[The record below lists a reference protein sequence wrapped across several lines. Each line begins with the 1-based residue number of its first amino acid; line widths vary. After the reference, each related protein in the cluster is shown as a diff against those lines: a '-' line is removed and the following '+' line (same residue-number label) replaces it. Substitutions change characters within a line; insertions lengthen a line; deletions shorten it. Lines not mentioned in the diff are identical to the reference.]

1 MYPQL
6 KKMILT
12 GNLEKGEMG
21 KAGRNMRISIFLLVS
36 YLLFFGLVEL
46 GPCAEE
52 IPFTTYDQSIPLRV
66 KGKEYRCPT
75 LIKIRFLPDGNLFKT
90 DFSIDSDLRSVY
102 ADLENILTDV
112 KKDKNGEY
120 IRLYD
125 VRRSFDGHRII
136 VKSKTDYKRGII
148 GNLKVEQSVE
158 SLVALFPEYSDG
170 VLGFGYEIL
179 DAKFD
184 GVGKNLT
191 PEASKSLLAL
201 IFDLLIR
208 TKIQYRFPQEYID
221 MKIKGDINFV
231 PKNGE
236 FLGLQAEG
244 SAWLTPKQ
252 LNLLVKRLS
261 EKVPHN

>member
-1 MYPQL
+1 
-6 KKMILT
+6 
-12 GNLEKGEMG
+12 
-21 KAGRNMRISIFLLVS
+21 MRISIVFLVS
-36 YLLFFGLVEL
+36 CLLFFGLVGL

-52 IPFTTYDQSIPLRV
+52 IPFTAYHQSIPLRIM
-66 KGKEYRCPT
+66 GKEYRCPT
-75 LIKIRFLPDGNLFKT
+75 LTQIRLLPDGNLFKI

-102 ADLENILTDV
+102 ADLENILTGL

-125 VRRSFDGHRII
+125 VTRSFDGHRII

-158 SLVALFPEYSDG
+158 SVVGLFPQYSDG
-170 VLGFGYEIL
+170 VLGFDYEIL

-191 PEASKSLLAL
+191 PEAAKSLLTL
-201 IFDLLIR
+201 VFDLLIR
-208 TKIQYRFPQEYID
+208 REIQYHFPQEYID
-221 MKIKGDINFV
+221 MKIKGDINLV

-236 FLGLQAEG
+236 FFGLQAEG
-244 SAWLTPKQ
+244 SAWLTPQQ
-252 LNLLVKRLS
+252 LNLLIKRLS

>member
-1 MYPQL
+1 M
-6 KKMILT
+6 
-12 GNLEKGEMG
+12 KGRDG
-21 KAGRNMRISIFLLVS
+21 KAEGNMRISIFFLVLC
-36 YLLFFGLVEL
+36 LLFFGLVGL
-46 GPCAEE
+46 GPCTEK

-66 KGKEYRCPT
+66 RGKEYRCPT
-75 LIKIRFLPDGNLFKT
+75 LTQIRLLPDGNLFKT

-102 ADLENILTDV
+102 ADLENILTGL

-125 VRRSFDGHRII
+125 VTRSFDGHRII
-136 VKSKTDYKRGII
+136 AKSKTDYRRGII

-158 SLVALFPEYSDG
+158 SVVALFPQYSDG

-184 GVGKNLT
+184 GIGKNLT
-191 PEASKSLLAL
+191 PEAAKSLLTL
-201 IFDLLIR
+201 VFDLLLR
-208 TKIQYRFPQEYID
+208 SQIQYRFPQEYID

-236 FLGLQAEG
+236 FFGLLAEG
-244 SAWLTPKQ
+244 SAWLTPQQ

-261 EKVPHN
+261 EKGPRN